1 MPERPEVGEPQA
13 PPALEPTEHGQEPS
27 EKRRLQWNQP
37 EFAWPLAI
45 VAGIAGTW
53 IGLLSGVPGL
63 ATLLAT
69 AGFAP
74 LWIRLLA
81 REERWLAGLCSLAWM
96 VAMAFTVI
104 GVSLESSAGS
114 VRDLI
119 PFSDP
124 ELLGGLGLGAEAPAG
139 MSRSERF
146 AWQLAGLVV
155 LVLLAFPTRGLW
167 CLFAVALVVDA
178 LSGAAS
184 GFAEGLRAASER
196 LGEDVEPLSAALG
209 GWPPGP
215 FLALC
220 GALLAGAAFAGPA
233 PPLPLERLSDAR
245 RSLLITG
252 VSLGVAALFFE
263 PLYAPLWRACFGD

>member
-1 MPERPEVGEPQA
+1 MPERPEESAPPVAPESGEP
-13 PPALEPTEHGQEPS
+13 EPS
-27 EKRRLQWNQP
+27 GRRRLQWNQP

-45 VAGIAGTW
+45 VSGIAGTW

-74 LWIRLLA
+74 LWLRLLA

-114 VRDLI
+114 VRELI

-124 ELLGGLGLGAEAPAG
+124 ELLGGLGLGAEEPAG
-139 MSRSERF
+139 MSRSLLF
-146 AWQLAGLVV
+146 AWQIAGLA
-155 LVLLAFPTRGLW
+155 LLILLAYPTRGLW
-167 CLFAVALVVDA
+167 CLLAVALVVDA

-184 GFAEGLRAASER
+184 GFAEQLSAASER

-233 PPLPLERLSDAR
+233 PPLPLERLSGPR
-245 RSLLITG
+245 RNLLITG
-252 VSLGVAALFFE
+252 ASLGAAALFFE
-263 PLYAPLWRACFGD
+263 PLYAPLWQACFGA